1 MVISRI
7 FAMMVSASFV
17 FSLFNGSLSQLSE
30 AILVGAQSAVE
41 LAFSMLGMTC
51 LWSGIIKVLEASGI
65 TKIITRIAMPFL
77 KLIYPDSRKN
87 GMAMGAV
94 SANFAANLL
103 GLGNAALPL
112 GLYAIKELSGP
123 CDRMTFAALST
134 VPIQLFPATLITLRK
149 AAGST
154 SPYSIILPIWAVS
167 IATYIFAVLIC
178 RLCAIIYKRRKHR

>member
-1 MVISRI
+1 MISRV
-7 FAMMVSASFV
+7 FAVMVSASFIFAV
-17 FSLFNGSLSQLSE
+17 FSGNLPLLSE
-30 AILVGAQSAVE
+30 AILDGAQSAVE

-87 GMAMGAV
+87 VVAMGAV

-112 GLYAIKELSGP
+112 GLYAMKELLSP
-123 CDRMTFAALST
+123 FDRMTFAALST

-149 AAGST
+149 AAGSAF
-154 SPYSIILPIWAVS
+154 PYSIILPIWAVS
-167 IATYIFAVLIC
+167 LMTYIFAVLIC
-178 RLCAIIYKRRKHR
+178 RLCAIIYKRRKKR